1 MLLDKATE
9 RQKLTDIHGD
19 VWNTTELQR
28 DFSVESFLAPLV
40 IVTRRSD
47 GQRGTLDFNH
57 SPRFYYSFRAH

>member
-1 MLLDKATE
+1 MLIETDTE

-40 IVTRRSD
+40 IVTMVSAAHSISITGLASTTTSD
-47 GQRGTLDFNH
+47 LIRI
-57 SPRFYYSFRAH
+57 